1 MLIRIVVSI
10 SNFVTFLCQCV
21 TLPIFQIECSNGQIG
36 FGRKRRTIDVSNT
49 DNNKL
54 FEVTMSAL
62 IKVDFEEDA
71 VVDKGNKNI
80 SLMNFYSSMLL

>member
-1 MLIRIVVSI
+1 MY
-10 SNFVTFLCQCV
+10 
-21 TLPIFQIECSNGQIG
+21 PIFQIECSNGQIG
-36 FGRKRRTIDVSNT
+36 FGRKRRAIDVSNT

-71 VVDKGNKNI
+71 VVDKGRSI
-80 SLMNFYSSMLL
+80 VMSYSNFIIVYQLKFCI

>member
-1 MLIRIVVSI
+1 MY
-10 SNFVTFLCQCV
+10 
-21 TLPIFQIECSNGQIG
+21 PIFQIECSNGQIG
-36 FGRKRRTIDVSNT
+36 FGRKRRAIDVSNT

-71 VVDKGNKNI
+71 VVDKGRSI
-80 SLMNFYSSMLL
+80 AMSYSNFIIVY